1 MPGKQSSPPF
11 QSGKEDTAGREVRLM
26 QFQTEPQAQSNILVR
41 LPDQTRTPSVTV
53 PAMAKEID
61 RIMSAFQ
68 AAK

>member
-1 MPGKQSSPPF
+1 MPGKQSSPV

-41 LPDQTRTPSVTV
+41 LPDQTRTPAVTV

-68 AAK
+68 TTK